1 MERKSFFYAMAE
13 NGGDGGMIP
22 DVKVTKNQKVRR
34 LSSGFSKYFSN
45 LWLAYTVKRPIFKSS
60 LMRQIAPL
68 EYINTLL
75 KRAVSKKPR

>member
-34 LSSGFSKYFSN
+34 LSSGFSKDISN
-45 LWLAYTVKRPIFKSS
+45 LWLAYKYLSQTFLQVIF
-60 LMRQIAPL
+60 PL
-68 EYINTLL
+68 L
-75 KRAVSKKPR
+75 